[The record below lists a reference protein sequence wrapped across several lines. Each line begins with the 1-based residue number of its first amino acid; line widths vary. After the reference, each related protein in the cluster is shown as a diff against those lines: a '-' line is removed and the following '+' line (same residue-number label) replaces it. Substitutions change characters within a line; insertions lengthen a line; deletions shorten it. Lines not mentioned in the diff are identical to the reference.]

1 MATTLTTKMRIASW
15 DESPVEEFGDGG
27 KLTRALVQLSD
38 AKELSD
44 GKDALESGSSAM
56 LAYYRPDGTGSYV
69 TMTRITGSLDGRT
82 GSFVLRGEG
91 AYDGT
96 TASGRMTVVPG
107 SGTGGLSG
115 ISGTCESDS
124 THADYPFM
132 PLKLTY
138 ELA

>member
-1 MATTLTTKMRIASW
+1 MRIASW
-15 DESPVEEFGDGG
+15 DESPVEEFGDGS
-27 KLTRALVQLSD
+27 KLTRALVQ
-38 AKELSD
+38 LSD
-44 GKDALESGSSAM
+44 GKDALESGSSTM
-56 LAYYRPDGTGSYV
+56 LAYYRPDGTSSYV
-69 TMTRITGSLDGRT
+69 TMMRLTANLDGRA
-82 GSFVLRGEG
+82 GSFALRGEG
-91 AYDGT
+91 DYDGT

-115 ISGTCESDS
+115 ISGSCESVS

>member
-1 MATTLTTKMRIASW
+1 MAITLTTKMRIASW
-15 DESPVEEFGDGG
+15 DESPVEEFGDGS

-38 AKELSD
+38 
-44 GKDALESGSSAM
+44 GKDAIESGSSAM
-56 LAYYRPDGTGSYV
+56 LAYYQPDGTSSYV
-69 TMTRITGSLDGRT
+69 TMMRLNGNLDGRS
-82 GSFVLRGEG
+82 GSFALRGEG
-91 AYDGT
+91 DFDGT

-115 ISGTCESDS
+115 ISGTCESVS